1 MKEVGVGT
9 RVFNFLIDTILIF
22 FLSYVL
28 YKWWSFYVMFW
39 EYRYFPFYLF
49 FYVTIFIYYT
59 FFELIWSRTPGKWLS
74 VSKVRSIAGG
84 RPAWYQVVLR
94 SILRLTLI
102 DCFFIPFLDRTLH
115 DALSKTR
122 VVEA

>member
-9 RVFNFLIDTILIF
+9 RVVNFLADTILIF
-22 FLSYVL
+22 VLSFSF
-28 YKWWSFYVMFW
+28 YKWWAFYVFYW
-39 EYRYFPFYLF
+39 KYTYFPFYTF
-49 FYVTIFIYYT
+49 FWATIFIYYS
-59 FFELIWSRTPGKWLS
+59 FFELIWTRTPGKWLTI
-74 VSKVRSIAGG
+74 SKVRNASGK
-84 RPAWYQVVLR
+84 RPAWYLILLR

-102 DCFFIPFLDRTLH
+102 DCFFIPFLDRPLH